1 MSNRVSIRDIAAA
14 AGVSHST
21 VSRALHERGR
31 MSAATRAR
39 ILELAQAMGYT
50 PDARARS
57 LVSGQTFTIG
67 VVVTT
72 IADPFVAAVVSG
84 IEHAAHEAGYS
95 VFLSSSHAD
104 PEREIAVVE
113 TFQQRRV
120 DAVIVTAS
128 RIGSLYA
135 AKLEDF
141 QVPIVLINNQQE
153 GEYLHSVA
161 VDDVMGARLAV
172 QHLIDLGHRRIAYIG
187 SEARPVSS
195 RRRLAGFRQA
205 LEETGITVEPE
216 GIITPPAAE
225 DLVVGREAFTRL
237 NPFSPTAIF
246 AYNDMTAI
254 GAMLAARELGID
266 IPGQFSLVGFDD
278 IEATRFLSPSLTTV
292 RQPREMM
299 GQQALEMTLALLNEQ
314 SVNDKLLPCELVVRA
329 STAAP
334 DR

>member
-1 MSNRVSIRDIAAA
+1 MSNRVSIRDIADA
-14 AGVSHST
+14 AGVNHST
-21 VSRALHERGR
+21 VSRALHGRGR

-39 ILELAQAMGYT
+39 IIELAADMGYT

-57 LVSGQTFTIG
+57 LVSGRTFTIG

-72 IADPFVAAVVSG
+72 IADPFVADVVNG

-104 PEREIAVVE
+104 PEREMQVVE

-128 RIGSLYA
+128 RIGSLYT

-141 QVPIVLINNQQE
+141 RVPIVLVNSQGE

-172 QHLIDLGHRRIAYIG
+172 QHLLDLGHRRIAYIG
-187 SEARPVSS
+187 SAARPVSS
-195 RRRLAGFRQA
+195 RRRLAGLRQA
-205 LEETGITVEPE
+205 LEETGLPVEPE
-216 GIITPPAAE
+216 RIVTPQAE
-225 DLVVGREAFTRL
+225 DDLMAGEMGFTQL
-237 NPFSPTAIF
+237 KSGNPTAIF

-254 GAMLAARELGID
+254 GAMLAARDAGVD
-266 IPGQFSLVGFDD
+266 IPGQLSVVGFDD
-278 IEATRFLSPSLTTV
+278 IEATRFTSPALTTI

-299 GQQALEMTLALLNEQ
+299 GRTAMEMTLALLSGQ
-314 SVNDKLLPCELVVRA
+314 AVNDKLLPCELVVRA

-334 DR
+334 A